1 MTNLFPLPYWAPA
14 LQRVPKPLQRL
25 DEAFALGERECKGA
39 PRHDRK
45 AGQVRSFA
53 PLAAIIAISP
63 WRARPAAAP
72 APR

>member
-25 DEAFALGERECKGA
+25 DEAFALGERAPKGA

-45 AGQVRSFA
+45 RHGHFLCATASLLERVFYYA
-53 PLAAIIAISP
+53 LPL
-63 WRARPAAAP
+63 RF
-72 APR
+72 